1 MSLCNFCPDIIAI
14 TIIVSIVLKLSC
26 KQIFLFCQMAL
37 YEKFKMSDNFNKVH
51 QSLSGFGRRIRGF
64 STILIQ
70 VLCSIVSFVCFV
82 LFTEFVAVEDC
93 TANNYGFT

>member
-37 YEKFKMSDNFNKVH
+37 YEKFKMSDNFNKFH
-51 QSLSGFGRRIRGF
+51 QYYVVLGGGFVDF
-64 STILIQ
+64 Q
-70 VLCSIVSFVCFV
+70 QC
-82 LFTEFVAVEDC
+82 
-93 TANNYGFT
+93 